1 MLRQGMTPHAVA
13 QALHREAG
21 ISLNTASRR
30 AQLQLAGIE
39 ARADADRLRE
49 ALSERDREVAALR
62 TVIAGLLS
70 DQHEIDADAASR

>member
-1 MLRQGMTPHAVA
+1 MLRQGMTPHAVG